1 MSSIKNICI
10 YLMKE
15 NPTLITDEI
24 QSNISTPKLSFENNN
39 TFILKAEV
47 LNFDEFKTIEINK
60 DSFAKNDLTN
70 AFDSDMYID
79 NRLFLIVKIL

>member
-1 MSSIKNICI
+1 MGLIKNVTV

-15 NPTLITDEI
+15 NPRLVIEEN
-24 QSNISTPKLSFENNN
+24 QNSSPAAAKLCLENNN

-47 LNFDEFKTIEINK
+47 QSFDEFKTIEVNQ

-70 AFDSDMYID
+70 AFDSNM
-79 NRLFLIVKIL
+79 